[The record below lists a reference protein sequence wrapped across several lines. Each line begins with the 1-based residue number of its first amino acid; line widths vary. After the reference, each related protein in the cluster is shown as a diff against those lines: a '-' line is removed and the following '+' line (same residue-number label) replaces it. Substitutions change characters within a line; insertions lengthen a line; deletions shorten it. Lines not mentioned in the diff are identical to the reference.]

1 MVRRRRETA
10 IRRCFWLTPGGFE
23 DSRRTQK
30 LQCDAHQL
38 YRQWR
43 HNYTFRESIVGSL
56 ISERDKGL
64 CSYLCSTSIDGTG
77 KLIAYF

>member
-1 MVRRRRETA
+1 MCCIFERQYGRLLCSGAMVRRRRETA
-10 IRRCFWLTPGGFE
+10 VRRCFWLTPGGFE
-23 DSRRTQK
+23 ASRRTQK

-56 ISERDKGL
+56 ISERDNGL
-64 CSYLCSTSIDGTG
+64 
-77 KLIAYF
+77 